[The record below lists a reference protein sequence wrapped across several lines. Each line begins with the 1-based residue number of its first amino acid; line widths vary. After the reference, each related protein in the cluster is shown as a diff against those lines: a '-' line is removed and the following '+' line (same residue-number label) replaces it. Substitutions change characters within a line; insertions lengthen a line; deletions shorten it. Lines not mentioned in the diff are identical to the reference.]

1 MEAVYTSDDLSLKRY
16 FSYSVLFHL
25 ALTALMLV
33 GIWLQRTGESW
44 GGPGSGGDSAVKVN
58 LSASIPAAG
67 IPMPPEINPTDSQ
80 VIDPTKGLNMEEPQP
95 KPPEEPKDTATIPK
109 FEKEKPLPPSKK
121 SKVFE
126 NKTPPPPNAINY
138 GRGGNP
144 RMPTSYSTEPG
155 PLTNSG
161 IAATGQGGGDFASR
175 YGWYIEA
182 VRRLVSQNWMQNTI
196 DPAVRSAGRARTTV
210 TFTIERDGSVKNI
223 KIAETSG
230 NRSMDD
236 SAMRALLSIDRFNP
250 LPSDYSGTYVN
261 VTFDFD
267 LSMVKQQ

>member
-16 FSYSVLFHL
+16 FSYSVLFHI
-25 ALTALMLV
+25 ALTVLLLV

-44 GGPGSGGDSAVKVN
+44 GGIGGAGDGAVKVN
-58 LSASIPAAG
+58 LVASAG
-67 IPMPPEINPTDSQ
+67 IPMPPTITPTESQ
-80 VIDPTKGLNMEEPQP
+80 VVDPTKGLNVEEPQP
-95 KPPEEPKDTATIPK
+95 KPPEQPKDTTNIQK

-126 NKTPPPPNAINY
+126 NKTPRPDNAINY
-138 GRGGNP
+138 GKGGQMDVPRG
-144 RMPTSYSTEPG
+144 YSDQPG
-155 PLTNSG
+155 PLNGSG
-161 IAATGQGGGDFASR
+161 IQATGAGGGDFASR

-182 VRRLVSQNWMQNTI
+182 VRRAVNQNWMQNTI
-196 DPAVRSAGRARTTV
+196 DPAVRAARRARTTL

-223 KIAETSG
+223 RISESSG

-236 SAMRALLSIDRFNP
+236 SAQRALLSIDHFP
-250 LPSDYSGTYVN
+250 ALPSDYSGRYVD

-267 LSMVKQQ
+267 LSLTR